1 MRVLFTQADLS
12 IVEFPPGNPSSGF
25 PPPLLDRD
33 QFGVTQ
39 HSRIGIAG
47 PDGPGRAYYPE
58 WLHRLLLRPAGPSSL
73 SPVHSSIGAL
83 TKGGTPCGSVTFGE
97 R

>member
-47 PDGPGRAYYPE
+47 PDGQGEPTTRNGFIACYCA
-58 WLHRLLLRPAGPSSL
+58 RPAPRL
-73 SPVHSSIGAL
+73 SPRYTVPSE
-83 TKGGTPCGSVTFGE
+83 P
-97 R
+97 